1 MNRRLF
7 RALVAA
13 ALSLVGIG
21 MIGHGVLAQEIYSI
35 VGLAGRWAG
44 MGTIIPASGPSE
56 MFRCVVTYFPAD
68 AGASLRQN
76 LRCKSANYQ
85 FEGATQLKIAAGK
98 VTGLWQ
104 DKVNSLHGTVS
115 GTVTPDGFLI
125 FLSGELFDA
134 KMTVVSSACQQDF
147 TIVLEEG
154 LPIKKLT
161 AVLKKC

>member
-1 MNRRLF
+1 MNCRFLATLIATTLW
-7 RALVAA
+7 ALGA
-13 ALSLVGIG
+13 GIVE
-21 MIGHGVLAQEIYSI
+21 HAPRAQEINSI
-35 VGLAGRWAG
+35 VSLAGRWAG
-44 MGTIIPASGPSE
+44 MGTMIPASGPSE
-56 MFRCVVTYFPAD
+56 MFRCVATYFPSD

-76 LRCKSANYQ
+76 LRCKSPNYQ

-98 VTGLWQ
+98 ITGLWQ